1 MFRTTASP
9 ILAVIIA
16 VVAGSLPLKAQ
27 PTITPCSSAFNS
39 AGMVV
44 NKHYP
49 HDAFFGSFAV
59 VKHVSSVKPGSG
71 PCDFGPLDPD
81 IALGPGV
88 SVSRGVALDR
98 FGNLFVAAG
107 NGTATS
113 ILKIAPPYDGTP
125 TVFFSGAR
133 DLISLAIRGHL
144 LYAADFGAGTIL
156 RFDMNDVPASATT
169 FATVPGV
176 FGIFVAGRDDLFV
189 TSNAGG
195 EGSDD
200 VKRVTRNGVSTIATG
215 LGFPEGIAGDD
226 ENLYVASG
234 AVVVTVPRSGGTPV
248 FYAGSPILFSHAMFV
263 FEGGG
268 YVTDSNGPAGH
279 VFKFTLI
286 DDDDN

>member
-1 MFRTTASP
+1 MFRA
-9 ILAVIIA
+9 LVAIIA
-16 VVAGSLPLKAQ
+16 VLAAASLPLKAQ

-39 AGMVV
+39 AGMVI
-44 NKHYP
+44 NKHDP

-107 NGTATS
+107 NGTVTS
-113 ILKIAPPYDGTP
+113 ILKIAPPYGGTP
-125 TVFFSGAR
+125 AVFFSGAS
-133 DLISLAIRGHL
+133 DLIGLAIRGHL

-156 RFDMNDVPASATT
+156 RFDLNDGPASVTT

-176 FGIFVAGRDDLFV
+176 FGIFVAGTDDLFV

-195 EGSDD
+195 GGTDEI
-200 VKRVTRNGVSTIATG
+200 KRVTRNGVSTVATG
-215 LGFPEGIAGDD
+215 LSFPEGIAGDD

-234 AVVVTVPRSGGTPV
+234 AVVVTVPRTGGTPI

-263 FEGGG
+263 FEDGG
-268 YVTDSNGPAGH
+268 YVTDSNGPSGH

-286 DDDDN
+286 GDDDQPER